1 MLSRK
6 TLTLI
11 IMTTALANAAIGP
24 TVVNNTSC
32 TIDVDIESDCS
43 GLTTARMKI
52 DANNTIQIPQQFDS
66 SSLEYNKKFCLVLK
80 PTCLDS
86 VMQHVQTLAPF
97 FHNNCIIT
105 YNDSANGTK
114 TTTATESCNS
124 PNLLK

>member
-11 IMTTALANAAIGP
+11 IMTIALANAAIGP

-32 TIDVDIESDCS
+32 TIDVDIEEGCS
-43 GLTTARMKI
+43 GLTSGRMKI
-52 DANNTIQIPQQFDS
+52 DAKSTIQLPQQFDS
-66 SSLEYNKKFCLVLK
+66 YILDYNKKFCLVLK

-97 FHNNCIIT
+97 FHNNCTIT

-124 PNLLK
+124 PNPLK